1 VGETRF
7 HQIFI
12 KIDEI
17 RWGQTSHL
25 KNSSSIYQIFIKFSS
40 DNPASLFHMQT
51 APMTSTSSGP
61 LSKKVTQK
69 G

>member
-17 RWGQTSHL
+17 RWGQTSHF
-25 KNSSSIYQIFIKFSS
+25 KNSSKIYQFFIKFSE
-40 DNPASLFHMQT
+40 DNPASLYHMQT
-51 APMTSTSSGP
+51 APMTFTSSWP
-61 LSKKVTQK
+61 LSKKVT
-69 G
+69 